1 MTQRKRW
8 MRAGMVL
15 AVLLAVVLMIW
26 NVLTPHKRIA
36 MSDVVKVEL
45 EPKGSKDLLE
55 LNQAE
60 AKQVIEW
67 FNKAEDVVNNSHHG
81 APGCGMHSVLLFH
94 LDSGDVITV
103 FSYMRV
109 TRGKPNSQLEELSA
123 DYYFKQPDLEQ
134 YLRSWDAKADAK
146 EG

>member
-1 MTQRKRW
+1 

-45 EPKGSKDLLE
+45 LPKGSNDVLE
-55 LNQAE
+55 LNAAE

-67 FNKAEDVVNNSHHG
+67 FNKAGDVVNNSQHD
-81 APGCGMHSVLLFH
+81 APGCGMYSLLRFH
-94 LDSGDVITV
+94 LDSGDVVTV

-109 TRGKPNSQLEELSA
+109 TRGKPNSKSNKLSA
-123 DYYFKQPDLEQ
+123 DYRFEQPDLEQ